1 MRKLVVLGVFFSW
14 VLVAMAGDKV
24 QPLNIK
30 TGLWQITMTTAVSGL
45 PPMPADVLA
54 RMSPEQRAKF
64 EAAMKK
70 RASGPPKTRTYNSC
84 VTKEKLNKD
93 PFSDE
98 KRSCTGTV
106 LKSTGSMIEI
116 REVCEVDGVKSD
128 ITMQIEALN
137 SENTKG
143 SGHVTA
149 AGGARSM
156 NVSTNFTGKWIGAV
170 CTDKK

>member
-30 TGLWQITMTTAVSGL
+30 TGLWQVTITSAVSGR
-45 PPMPADVLA
+45 PPVPADVLA
-54 RMSPEQRAKF
+54 RMSPEQRARY

-70 RASGPPKTRTYNSC
+70 MVSAAPKTTTHNNC
-84 VTKEKLNKD
+84 VTKEQLNKD

-98 KRSCTGTV
+98 KKSCTRTV
-106 LKSTGSMIEI
+106 LKSTGSRMEI
-116 REVCEVDGVKSD
+116 REVCEGNGVKSD
-128 ITMQIEALN
+128 ITIQIEALN
-137 SENTKG
+137 SENVKG
-143 SGHVTA
+143 VGHVTA
-149 AGGARSM
+149 AGGDKSM
-156 NVSTNFTGKWIGAV
+156 NINTNFTGKWIGAV

>member
-1 MRKLVVLGVFFSW
+1 
-14 VLVAMAGDKV
+14 
-24 QPLNIK
+24 
-30 TGLWQITMTTAVSGL
+30 
-45 PPMPADVLA
+45 
-54 RMSPEQRAKF
+54 
-64 EAAMKK
+64 MKK

-84 VTKEKLNKD
+84 VTKEDLNKD
-93 PFSDE
+93 PFSEE
-98 KRSCTGTV
+98 KRSCTRTV
-106 LKSTGSMIEI
+106 LKSTGSMMEI
-116 REVCEVDGVKSD
+116 REVCEGDGVKSD